1 MKGLAFWA
9 QSTVAAWGGM
19 GLLLIAFLDCSVLS
33 LPEAVDLL
41 LVWLVTR
48 NESAVA
54 YYVTVATLGSLAG
67 TMVLFWITRKG
78 GEAFLRK
85 RFAAHRVERGMALF
99 RRYGM
104 GIVAVSAVLPPPT
117 PVKLFVVLAGVSGA
131 SAVRFGLAVAAG
143 RLLRFTIIGALALWF
158 GDEAIGYIKEHALT
172 LGLLALAAVLAAT
185 LAYVAWR
192 RWRRQDAGGI

>member
-9 QSTVAAWGGM
+9 QSTVAAWGGL
-19 GLLLIAFLDCSVLS
+19 GLLFVAFLDCSVLS

-41 LVWLVTR
+41 LVWLVIR
-48 NESAVA
+48 NESAAA
-54 YYVTVATLGSLAG
+54 YYVGAATLGSLAG
-67 TMVLFWITRKG
+67 TMVLFWVTRKG

-117 PVKLFVVLAGVSGA
+117 PVKLFVLLAGVSGA
-131 SAVRFGLAVAAG
+131 GATRFALAVAAG

-158 GDEAIGYIKEHALT
+158 GDEAIGYIREHALT
-172 LGLLALAAVLAAT
+172 LGLLALAAVLGAS
-185 LAYVAWR
+185 LAYLAWR
-192 RWRRQDAGGI
+192 RWRRQDAGAI